1 MVKLTRVYQE
11 SRLWYI
17 LLQLLTNKKVPFSD
31 GRGWHI
37 DESAHLP
44 PLRPG
49 YDSRTQCHLS
59 FLSAWVCYWF
69 SSLPREFLPESFSF
83 SSSSKINTL
92 NSNSTW
98 KQWTGRATAWNVH
111 CYNYIIIVIII
122 IIKFGPKIDLKWELD
137 KGNNKSNTMPRLNE
151 VYFEFE
157 QKEIFIRFEV
167 VDLDRFSIN
176 FKFIFLLRACDNT
189 LKLTF
194 FFLFSGEENIGWIA
208 IGKIWS
214 HITLND
220 IRKTMTIMKL

>member
-1 MVKLTRVYQE
+1 M
-11 SRLWYI
+11 
-17 LLQLLTNKKVPFSD
+17 PFGD

-111 CYNYIIIVIII
+111 YYNYISIVIII
-122 IIKFGPKIDLKWELD
+122 IIKFGPKIDLKWELEKREQQKQYHAEIGWSLFWIRA
-137 KGNNKSNTMPRLNE
+137 KGNIYP
-151 VYFEFE
+151 
-157 QKEIFIRFEV
+157 IRGS
-167 VDLDRFSIN
+167 R
-176 FKFIFLLRACDNT
+176 
-189 LKLTF
+189 
-194 FFLFSGEENIGWIA
+194 SG
-208 IGKIWS
+208 
-214 HITLND
+214 
-220 IRKTMTIMKL
+220 

>member
-49 YDSRTQCHLS
+49 YDSRTQCRLS

-122 IIKFGPKIDLKWELD
+122 IIIKFGPKIDLKCELD
-137 KGNNKSNTMPRLNE
+137 EGNNKSNTMPRLDE

-194 FFLFSGEENIGWIA
+194 FFFFQVKKILDELLSGRFD
-208 IGKIWS
+208 
-214 HITLND
+214 HI
-220 IRKTMTIMKL
+220 

>member
-11 SRLWYI
+11 RRLWYI

-92 NSNSTW
+92 NSNSKTVDWKSHRVKCPLLWLYYYCYYYYYKIRSKNRFKVRTW
-98 KQWTGRATAWNVH
+98 QREQQKQYHAEIGWSLFWIRA
-111 CYNYIIIVIII
+111 
-122 IIKFGPKIDLKWELD
+122 
-137 KGNNKSNTMPRLNE
+137 KGNIYP
-151 VYFEFE
+151 
-157 QKEIFIRFEV
+157 IRGS
-167 VDLDRFSIN
+167 R
-176 FKFIFLLRACDNT
+176 
-189 LKLTF
+189 
-194 FFLFSGEENIGWIA
+194 SG
-208 IGKIWS
+208 
-214 HITLND
+214 
-220 IRKTMTIMKL
+220 

>member
-11 SRLWYI
+11 SGLWYI

-59 FLSAWVCYWF
+59 FLSAWVCCWF
-69 SSLPREFLPESFSF
+69 SSLPREFLPESSSF

-122 IIKFGPKIDLKWELD
+122 IVKFGPKIDFKVRTWK
-137 KGNNKSNTMPRLNE
+137 KGTTKAIPCRDWM
-151 VYFEFE
+151 
-157 QKEIFIRFEV
+157 
-167 VDLDRFSIN
+167 
-176 FKFIFLLRACDNT
+176 KFI
-189 LKLTF
+189 
-194 FFLFSGEENIGWIA
+194 
-208 IGKIWS
+208 
-214 HITLND
+214 LNSSK
-220 IRKTMTIMKL
+220 RKYLSDSR